1 MRKKNFY
8 DIRYHKTSMKKKM
21 YDRFISGFEATE
33 VWRYCGEDK
42 LEEETGKPV
51 GMFLWQAIEGKNL
64 NGRKE
69 KQVMQKESFRTK
81 TEMGWRAFM
90 DLSDSTGAVE

>member
-1 MRKKNFY
+1 
-8 DIRYHKTSMKKKM
+8 M
-21 YDRFISGFEATE
+21 YDRFISGFEAKE
-33 VWRYCGEDK
+33 VWRHCGEDK
-42 LEEETGKPV
+42 LEEETGKPI

-64 NGRKE
+64 HGRKE
-69 KQVMQKESFRTK
+69 KQMMQKESFRTK